1 VTDRAADPRT
11 ISRRQLLAGAVIGGA
26 GAALLGASRAEAA
39 PAAGE
44 RHHERTARVT
54 VLGSTDTHG
63 HVYNWDYYNDRE
75 YDDKAHNDVG
85 LAKISTLVTA
95 MREERGYANTLTLDA
110 GDTIQG
116 TPLTYYFAAIDP
128 ITAPG
133 APPHPMA
140 VAMNAI
146 GYDAAC
152 LGNHEFNYGVPLLRK
167 FQSQLHHPL
176 LGANALDWNTR
187 KPAFDPYVI
196 KKVRVHD
203 CHAHGHRPQPSCVV
217 RVGIVGF
224 VTPGCAILD
233 KANLD
238 GKIAFNGIVEQAKTV
253 IPKVKRAGADVVVVA
268 CHSGDDGSSSY
279 GNALPW
285 PENAS
290 SQLAEQ
296 VPDIDAI
303 LVGHA
308 HLEIPMHTRV
318 NQQTGKTVLLCEP
331 YYWGMRLAV
340 MDLDLVHRHGRWQ
353 VETASSYLL
362 NSNTVDADPAVL
374 QLTAKAH
381 EDVRDYVN
389 SVIGTSTAAMSAAT
403 SRYEDT
409 AAMDFI
415 SYVQAD
421 AVKKSSG
428 TSLPVLSIVA
438 PFNRLAGIPKG
449 NVTVR
454 DIAGLYIYDNTL
466 LGIQLSGAQVR
477 SYLEYSAQY
486 FNQVT
491 GAGPFNPDD
500 VTNAKTSTAPSGTPD
515 YNYDIIAGLDAPLR
529 YDIDLGQPVGSRI
542 KNLTY
547 GGKTVA
553 DGDQFVVAINNYR
566 QSGGGGFPGVTTA
579 PVVWNAQVPITQL
592 LIQWVTDNKT
602 IDPTVFASKD
612 WQLVYGT
619 TPITFTP

>member
-1 VTDRAADPRT
+1 MTDRPQDQRT
-11 ISRRQLLAGAVIGGA
+11 VSRRQLLAGAVVGGA
-26 GAALLGASRAEAA
+26 GAALFGATRADAA
-39 PAAGE
+39 PAK
-44 RHHERTARVT
+44 HERRTRIT

-75 YDDKAHNDVG
+75 YDDAAHNDVG
-85 LAKISTLVTA
+85 LAKIATLVQA
-95 MREERGYANTLTLDA
+95 MREERGRANTLTLDA

-116 TPLTYYFAAIDP
+116 TPLTYYYAAIDP

-133 APPHPMA
+133 APKHPMA

-187 KPAFDPYVI
+187 RPAFDPFVI

-203 CHAHGHRPQPSCVV
+203 CRTHGHRPGPSCVV

-224 VTPGCAILD
+224 VTPGCAIWD

-253 IPKVKRAGADVVVVA
+253 IPQVKRAGADVVVVA

-279 GNALPW
+279 GDALPW

-353 VETASSYLL
+353 VESASSTLL
-362 NSNTVDADPAVL
+362 NSNTVEADPDVL
-374 QLTAKAH
+374 ALTAKAH

-389 SVIGTSTAAMSAAT
+389 SVIGTSTTAMSAAT

-415 SYVQAD
+415 NYVQAD
-421 AVKKSSG
+421 AVKKASG
-428 TSLPVLSIVA
+428 TALPVLSIVA
-438 PFNRLAGIPKG
+438 PFNRLAGIPQG

-466 LGIQLSGAQVR
+466 IGIQLTGADLR
-477 SYLEYSAQY
+477 SYLEYSARY

-491 GAGPFNPDD
+491 SAGPLKPDD
-500 VTNAKTSTAPSGTPD
+500 VTNAKTSTAPNGTPD
-515 YNYDIIAGLDAPLR
+515 YNYDIVAGLDAPLR
-529 YDIDLGQPVGSRI
+529 YDLDLGQPVGSRV

-547 GGKTVA
+547 GGQPVS

-566 QSGGGGFPGVTTA
+566 QSGGGGFPAVKTA

-592 LIQWVTDNKT
+592 LIQWVTDHKS
-602 IDPTVFASKD
+602 IDPSAFASDD
-612 WQLVYGT
+612 WRLVFGS
-619 TPITFTP
+619 TPITFSG